1 MGVVGDEILR
11 GIIPRTIEHLFAKIS
26 SESEAGNKFLI
37 ALSYLEIY
45 NEKVFDLL
53 GPRAGKPGRR
63 IDLPIRLC
71 KSGFHV
77 PELSRHIVSDES
89 KMLQLIAA
97 GHRHR
102 SVAASSQNSES
113 SRSHAMFTVH
123 LERVS
128 RAGGAQT
135 VVAAKLNMVDLAGS
149 ERYQGEGDAKM
160 KKESASIN
168 QSLNCLG
175 NVIAALTSEKKR
187 KNRFIP
193 YVF

>member
-1 MGVVGDEILR
+1 
-11 GIIPRTIEHLFAKIS
+11 
-26 SESEAGNKFLI
+26 
-37 ALSYLEIY
+37 
-45 NEKVFDLL
+45 
-53 GPRAGKPGRR
+53 
-63 IDLPIRLC
+63 
-71 KSGFHV
+71 
-77 PELSRHIVSDES
+77 
-89 KMLQLIAA
+89 
-97 GHRHR
+97 
-102 SVAASSQNSES
+102 
-113 SRSHAMFTVH
+113 MFTVH

-193 YVF
+193 YVFLSLVSVFNFSGSYFFCYCRLTAPPSPSYPDTVTLP